1 MIMKLFLPEVKL
13 DKIILACKQLL
24 AKPNST
30 AREVA
35 RVTGLLVSALPAIN
49 YLKLYY
55 RSLEIYKSRVLSQCE
70 QPDYEQVVT
79 LSVQAQSGL
88 YWVIH
93 CYHQLRAIPT
103 NDWANNNSK

>member
-55 RSLEIYKSRVLSQCE
+55 RSLEICKSGVLSQCE